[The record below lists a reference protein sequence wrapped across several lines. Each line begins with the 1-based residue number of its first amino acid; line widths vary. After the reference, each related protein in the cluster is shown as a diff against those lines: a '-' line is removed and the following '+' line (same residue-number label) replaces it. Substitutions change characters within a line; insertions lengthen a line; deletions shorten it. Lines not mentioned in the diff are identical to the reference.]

1 MTCSNLRFIERKR
14 EDYFNPSSSRLERL
28 YKATGYYSSYLIPVS
43 CGKCAAC
50 LHRRQSDLAARC
62 VQQAKLSGSMQ
73 FLTLTYDEQHLPL
86 SMVLECVD
94 KSTGEVNIIESLKL
108 VTRQETVRVG
118 GVAKS
123 IDVISPDFDEFV
135 RDTLSRM
142 RKDRPRY
149 VYSTIYDCDEYILR
163 AVVTPSLNPRDVR
176 LWLKFARVKYER
188 EYGIKLPDFKY
199 VVCGEM
205 GTHTHR
211 PHYHLC
217 FFGLSN
223 HDVRWLAHYWNYGF
237 TYLRTVK
244 AVNQD
249 GTSGFEIAAR
259 YVSKYMTK
267 GEFEC
272 ESVKCGYAYKSR
284 LMSSKHLGGIIPKQ
298 WISYFRG
305 YDVLGEY
312 DITEIQSLDLISRLA
327 GIIQTRCKFSIG
339 GKDFRLP
346 NSFIKQIWYVE
357 GVSKTGFKT
366 CQPSVVRR
374 QVSSFILAN
383 LFRDRVSEYVKNH
396 PGISARQ
403 ASSLLLRQ
411 EWLQKSCISLENER
425 RMQSYKAFYLKS
437 QF

>member
-1 MTCSNLRFIERKR
+1 MTCANLRFIERQR
-14 EDYFNPSSSRLERL
+14 EFYDNPRSARLDRL
-28 YKATGYYSSYLIPVS
+28 YNLTGYMSSYLVPIT

-50 LHRRQSDLAARC
+50 LRSRQSDLAARC

-86 SMVLECVD
+86 SMVLESVD
-94 KSTGEVNIIESLKL
+94 KSTGEVNIVEPLKL
-108 VTRQETVRVG
+108 VTRQDTVRVA
-118 GVAKS
+118 GVVKS
-123 IDVISPDFDEFV
+123 VDVISSEFDEFV
-135 RDTLSRM
+135 RDTLSSM

-149 VYSTIYDCDEYILR
+149 VYSTIYDCEEYVLR

-176 LWLKFARVKYER
+176 LWLKSARVKYER
-188 EYGIKLPDFKY
+188 EFGTKLPDFKY

-211 PHYHLC
+211 PHYHIC

-244 AVNQD
+244 AFNQD

-272 ESVKCGYAYKSR
+272 ESVRCGYAYKSR
-284 LMSSKHLGGIIPKQ
+284 LMSSKHLGGTVPKQ

-312 DITEIQSLDLISRLA
+312 DINEVQSDGFISKLA
-327 GIIQTRCKFSIG
+327 GIIQLRFTFCIG
-339 GKDFRLP
+339 GKNFRLP
-346 NSFIKQIWYVE
+346 NSFIKQIWYVQ
-357 GVSKTGFKT
+357 GVSQSGVKTYK
-366 CQPSVVRR
+366 PSVVRT
-374 QVSSFILAN
+374 QVCSFVLAN
-383 LFRDRVSEYVKNH
+383 FFRDRVSEYIKNN
-396 PGISARQ
+396 PGISARE

-411 EWLQKSCISLENER
+411 EWLQKSCISFENER
-425 RMQSYKAFYLKS
+425 GMQSYKAFYLKS
-437 QF
+437 KF